1 MSEIKQIQDNIKIMQ
16 DSQVK
21 IFEKSVLREVCKILL
36 SIVMGIAQFTKSK
49 FYSISVLAY
58 ANYEFF

>member
-1 MSEIKQIQDNIKIMQ
+1 
-16 DSQVK
+16 
-21 IFEKSVLREVCKILL
+21 
-36 SIVMGIAQFTKSK
+36 MGIAQFTKSK